1 MSQIYFIWSN
11 TLQDSDGPSFHHQE
25 FKTVHT
31 ATGMSDTTDCLLA
44 LRSTALWASNNNN
57 SSNKVILTRQIIS
70 TYNISWRHR
79 GGREVEI
86 YFSFNLGAMWGCVVN
101 ATLRPDPTRPDPTR
115 PDRCKPGN
123 EPSSILQEP
132 GWVPGAG
139 FTVAENLAT
148 KRNRSLDLPV
158 CSSNNNNNNV
168 GLLYLRTIKM
178 VEKCVINTSTCK

>member
-101 ATLRPDPTRPDPTR
+101 ATLRPDPTRPDPTAVS
-115 PDRCKPGN
+115 PGMSRH
-123 EPSSILQEP
+123 P
-132 GWVPGAG
+132 
-139 FTVAENLAT
+139 FY
-148 KRNRSLDLPV
+148 RSLGGSQV
-158 CSSNNNNNNV
+158 QASR
-168 GLLYLRTIKM
+168 LRKISPPNGIDPWTYQF
-178 VEKCVINTSTCK
+178 VAVIIIIIM